1 MMHMKKFVI
10 ALMFSLVCSVS
21 LNAQYFDDGKE
32 KEEEQEPTNIDNRV
46 FFGGNFGLSFS
57 FGRGGSQYFE
67 LSPLVGY
74 RVSENFSAGAAFTYL
89 YISREYIFLPSY
101 NRITLKNNTYGPRAF
116 LRYSFLD
123 DYFLQTEYESLNT
136 EVPLNDGTTNTG
148 RAWVPGFFV
157 GGGSTFQVSQN
168 LAVNAMIL
176 YNLSY
181 NDLRSPYVS
190 PLVVRGGIIL
200 R

>member
-1 MMHMKKFVI
+1 MEHMKKLFI
-10 ALMFSLVCSVS
+10 ALVFSLACSVG
-21 LNAQYFDDGKE
+21 LNAQYFEDGKK
-32 KEEEQEPTNIDNRV
+32 KEEEPVQSAIDNRV
-46 FFGGNFGLSFS
+46 FFGGNFGMSFS
-57 FGRGGSQYFE
+57 FGRGGSQYIE

-74 RVSENFSAGAAFTYL
+74 RVSENFSAGAAVTYL
-89 YISREYIFLPSY
+89 YISREYIVLPSY
-101 NRITLKNNTYGPRAF
+101 QRITLKNNTYGPRAF
-116 LRYSFLD
+116 LRYSFLEN
-123 DYFLQTEYESLNT
+123 YFLHTEYESLNT

-148 RAWVPGFFV
+148 REWVPGFFV